1 MPSAEWRRSRTVN
14 VHDELWDRIHR
25 AYLAAAQASAEHVSK
40 SEFLEE
46 VFEAGL
52 AAVAARLGLRSPAPP
67 AMPSAATPVAGLPES
82 APAPAVP
89 PPPARST
96 PAPEPPPAAG
106 RRKPTAEERRAAA
119 MERLRRQAAAPL
131 HPPAIPTA
139 AARPGEEE
147 AAS

>member
-25 AYLAAAQASAEHVSK
+25 TYLAAAQASAEHVSK

-52 AAVAARLGLRSPAPP
+52 AAVAARLGR
-67 AMPSAATPVAGLPES
+67 
-82 APAPAVP
+82 APAPAAPRQETDAEDQAAQAPPPTTPRPPMSP
-89 PPPARST
+89 PPP
-96 PAPEPPPAAG
+96 
-106 RRKPTAEERRAAA
+106 RRKTTAEERRAAA

-131 HPPAIPTA
+131 HPPVISTA
-139 AARPGEEE
+139 AARPAEEE
-147 AAS
+147 APS

>member
-1 MPSAEWRRSRTVN
+1 VPSAEWRRSRTVN

-25 AYLAAAQASAEHVSK
+25 TYLAAAQASAEHVSK

-52 AAVAARLGLRSPAPP
+52 AVVSTRLGIRAAGAGTPRQDLATQEQPP
-67 AMPSAATPVAGLPES
+67 AAALLAE
-82 APAPAVP
+82 AVP
-89 PPPARST
+89 PAPSR
-96 PAPEPPPAAG
+96 PAPSPPMP
-106 RRKPTAEERRAAA
+106 RRRTTAEDRRAAA

-139 AARPGEEE
+139 AARPPEEE
-147 AAS
+147 AAP

>member
-25 AYLAAAQASAEHVSK
+25 TYLAAAQASAEHVSK

-52 AAVAARLGLRSPAPP
+52 AAVAARMGIRTPGAAAPPAEVAAPIAPQEQAPALAIPAPP
-67 AMPSAATPVAGLPES
+67 SSSSA
-82 APAPAVP
+82 P
-89 PPPARST
+89 PPP
-96 PAPEPPPAAG
+96 
-106 RRKPTAEERRAAA
+106 RRRTTAEERRAAA

-139 AARPGEEE
+139 ATRSGEEE

>member
-25 AYLAAAQASAEHVSK
+25 TYLAAAQTSAEHISK

-52 AAVAARLGLRSPAPP
+52 AAVTARIGLRPAPPGTPSDAATPVVGAPESVPVPAVPPSSARSSPAPP
-67 AMPSAATPVAGLPES
+67 
-82 APAPAVP
+82 
-89 PPPARST
+89 
-96 PAPEPPPAAG
+96 PPAAAP

-119 MERLRRQAAAPL
+119 MERLRRQAAAPM
-131 HPPAIPTA
+131 HPPVIPTA
-139 AARPGEEE
+139 AVRPGEEE